1 MTIVYL
7 SMGALSLSLFFA
19 AGPVVSFFGLT
30 PAAARMAVE
39 VLRWCSVFTAVFWP
53 MSFVLPNALR
63 AAGDA
68 RFTMIVSMF
77 SMWVFRVGFSY
88 LLVPY
93 IGLLGVWIAMFI
105 DWVLRTAVFLFR
117 FLRGLWKTK
126 TVI

>member
-1 MTIVYL
+1 
-7 SMGALSLSLFFA
+7 
-19 AGPVVSFFGLT
+19 
-30 PAAARMAVE
+30 
-39 VLRWCSVFTAVFWP
+39 

-105 DWVLRTAVFLFR
+105 DWVLRAAVFLFR
-117 FLRGLWKTK
+117 FLRGRWKTK

>member
-53 MSFVLPNALR
+53 MAFVLPNALR

-68 RFTMIVSMF
+68 RFTMIDQRGPISRSHTERNAHALSRQPFRKLTSLGSASEQQNMHGCFPSPSAQF
-77 SMWVFRVGFSY
+77 SRWR
-88 LLVPY
+88 
-93 IGLLGVWIAMFI
+93 
-105 DWVLRTAVFLFR
+105 
-117 FLRGLWKTK
+117 
-126 TVI
+126 